1 MEITKIYRTET
12 AHIVREAFS
21 ERCKY
26 NIHGHSYLWEVTI
39 EGDLDKAGM
48 AVDFGNLAPIKRF
61 VDLFDHSM
69 VMWTNEDKYSDM
81 KEFFRTNISRW
92 IVMNE
97 NPTAENMANLLYRYA
112 SEFLTD
118 MKLKTECKIKCV
130 TVHETTTGRATSYGS
145 SIDDEIDEMS
155 EEIQQDFL
163 NTNI

>member
-26 NIHGHSYLWEVTI
+26 NIHGHSYVWEVTI

-48 AVDFGNLAPIKRF
+48 VIDFGNLASIKQF
-61 VDLFDHSM
+61 IDLFDHSM
-69 VMWTNEDKYSDM
+69 VMWKDENNYSEM
-81 KEFFRTNISRW
+81 REFFKTNVRRW

-112 SEFLTD
+112 SGYLKD
-118 MKLKTECKIKCV
+118 MKLKTKCNIKCV
-130 TVHETTTGRATSYGS
+130 TVHETITGRATSYNCS
-145 SIDDEIDEMS
+145 SKDGINEMS
-155 EEIQQDFL
+155 KEINQDFL
-163 NTNI
+163 NL